1 MSEATIEKNW
11 KAQTTFGEVEWL
23 PAMGQLAAGITHN
36 FNNVLM
42 ALLGQT
48 HIMRLH
54 LQRGT
59 SSKDQL
65 LMHLGRQ
72 EQVVVDAA
80 ETVRRICVTTRPRG
94 TGSFT
99 AVAINEVVADVVEM
113 TRYRWK
119 DEPQARGVEITL
131 RTDFV
136 AVPAVFGQ
144 EAELRE
150 ALTNLLLNAIEA
162 LPCGGTITITTRAT
176 RAAEGELVEVTV
188 SDTGIGMPEAVQ
200 VRLFEPFFTTKGAK
214 GTGLGLSMVYG
225 IVSRHGG
232 TTKVTSAREKGTA
245 VTVRLPVASEKPV
258 SSAPPP
264 AAVPSLPCLRALVID
279 DRPFLAETLAQ
290 LLRAIGQEAEAVA
303 SGEEGLRRLE
313 TGCFDLVITDQ
324 SLPGMSGYDVASA
337 VKARWPGLPVILITG
352 WLNIVD
358 ADRWAG
364 DRVNMVLAK
373 PFTKEQLSQ
382 AIAKVWAVRPSRSN
396 LATIAKV

>member
-1 MSEATIEKNW
+1 MSEATIEKLQ
-11 KAQTTFGEVEWL
+11 KAQATFTETEWL
-23 PAMGQLAAGITHN
+23 GAMGQLAAGIAHN

-48 HIMRLH
+48 HLMRLYIEN
-54 LQRGT
+54 GT

-65 LMHLGRQ
+65 LVYLGRQ
-72 EQVVVDAA
+72 ERVVVDAA
-80 ETVRRICVTTRPRG
+80 ETVRRIGVATRPRG
-94 TGSFT
+94 MESFT
-99 AVAINEVVADVVEM
+99 AVAINEVVVDVVEM
-113 TRYRWK
+113 TRSRWK

-131 RTDFV
+131 RTDFA
-136 AVPAVFGQ
+136 AVPAVFGR
-144 EAELRE
+144 ETELRE

-162 LPCGGTITITTRAT
+162 LPCGGTLTITTRAT

-232 TTKVTSAREKGTA
+232 TTKVTSTRGEGTA
-245 VTVRLPVASEKPV
+245 VTVGLPVASEKPV

-264 AAVPSLPCLRALVID
+264 AAAPSLPCLRALVID

-382 AIAKVWAVRPSRSN
+382 AIAKVWTARPSRSN
-396 LATIAKV
+396 LATIADV